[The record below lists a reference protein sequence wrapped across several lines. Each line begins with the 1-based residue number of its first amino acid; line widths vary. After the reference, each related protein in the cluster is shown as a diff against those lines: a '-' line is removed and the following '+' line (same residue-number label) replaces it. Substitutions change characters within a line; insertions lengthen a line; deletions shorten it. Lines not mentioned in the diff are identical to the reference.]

1 MIDNVI
7 TQKIVQ
13 YIRNSI
19 KKLENDRMQLDS
31 KIQILREIEICI
43 ELEKW

>member
-1 MIDNVI
+1 MSDNVI

-31 KIQILREIEICI
+31 KIQILREIEISI
-43 ELEKW
+43 ELKKW